1 MGPWWTRD
9 ASGRLEPLDEA
20 WLSAGLHQAA
30 LQVGI
35 NHPHWPLWQAELVSG
50 ASHVITQN
58 LSPGEVVPK
67 NDLID
72 RLGTI
77 LAQLG
82 QPDLAAAFRM
92 IAPGITS
99 TVSKFDAVDSRDHSV
114 SWVDLMGPDIAELL
128 DRQWFAPIFPSG
140 SKDWKGTYRVPH
152 ARFYLPGCHDPARAL
167 VRLIQ
172 LAAGCWGEIHLVG
185 AALWLE
191 ELGAGPGRGLEA
203 FDLLEEAATGLG
215 KRLRLHLPMGPGA
228 APHHGQMGLFYF
240 GSSQGLREPAQ
251 ALQRWLL
258 EKGDRVAVTG
268 WIPPEETSNDRVSS
282 QALATLAELAKPG
295 RPVRV
300 ERSHL
305 VPDLLAHAGAGK
317 KPVEA
322 VFGGVIVRWETVST
336 SNLPDTA
343 MDQLVGL
350 AVRAGCRLRHGLRQA
365 GKSLWHSDPA
375 LLWRMGWLVRLEGEW
390 PLAIS
395 QRLEKVALQVAQA
408 SELPLVLETES
419 TESANRIDAKLWR
432 SGNRP
437 VPSGEGPWS
446 LHLDSEQDPLIPG
459 IR

>member
-30 LQVGI
+30 IQVGI
-35 NHPHWPLWQAELVSG
+35 KHPHWPLWQAELVSG
-50 ASHVITQN
+50 ASHAITQN
-58 LSPGEVVPK
+58 LSPGEVIPK
-67 NDLID
+67 GDLID

-82 QPDLAAAFRM
+82 QPDLASAFRQVAHTT
-92 IAPGITS
+92 APAFSGEEGHSTGHSTS
-99 TVSKFDAVDSRDHSV
+99 
-114 SWVDLMGPDIAELL
+114 WLDLLGPDIGELVQ
-128 DRQWFAPIFPSG
+128 RQWFFPLFPG
-140 SKDWKGTYRVPH
+140 GPRDWTGAYPVPH
-152 ARFYLPGCHDPARAL
+152 ARFYLPGCQDPARAL
-167 VRLIQ
+167 VRLIH
-172 LAAGCWGEIHLVG
+172 LASGCWGEIHLVG

-203 FDLLEEAATGLG
+203 FDLLEEGARGLG

-251 ALQRWLL
+251 VLQRWLL
-258 EKGDRVAVTG
+258 EKDDRVAVTG
-268 WIPPEETSNDRVSS
+268 WIPPEESGSARDSS
-282 QALATLAELAKPG
+282 QALSTLAELAKPG

-305 VPDLLAHAGAGK
+305 VPDLLACAGAGK

-322 VFGGVIVRWETVST
+322 VFGGVILRWEPVSV
-336 SNLPDTA
+336 SNLPEGA

-365 GKSLWHSDPA
+365 GKKLWPADPS
-375 LLWRMGWLVRLEGEW
+375 LLWRMGWLLRFEGNW
-390 PLAIS
+390 PAAVS
-395 QRLEKVALQVAQA
+395 QRLERIALEVAQA
-408 SELPLVLETES
+408 NELPLLLESENTEA
-419 TESANRIDAKLWR
+419 ANRLDARLWR
-432 SGNRP
+432 SGTRP
-437 VPSGEGPWS
+437 VPPGNGPWL
-446 LHLDSEQDPLIPG
+446 LHLDSEQEPLIPG